1 MCSSCVRVNQLQRC
15 EGTQRCPSRCT
26 KQIDWLKAP
35 SLGLESRLKPL
46 CRHNLSFH
54 HAPAVLEMDVLPETS
69 SGSVMP
75 AAQQQLFFRE
85 ASDASYRARGNLTP
99 EQQVR
104 RLIPRRAEPLATY
117 VE

>member
-1 MCSSCVRVNQLQRC
+1 M
-15 EGTQRCPSRCT
+15 
-26 KQIDWLKAP
+26 
-35 SLGLESRLKPL
+35 
-46 CRHNLSFH
+46 
-54 HAPAVLEMDVLPETS
+54 LPEAS

-104 RLIPRRAEPLATY
+104 G
-117 VE
+117 